1 MKTPNASDEMN
12 GFAGVMTDSDV
23 GERMNI
29 IRQAIDTFI
38 YYYEKTLEEVAGAD
52 NHILKVTTEE
62 LRERAAT
69 MTPTRYW
76 KS

>member
-1 MKTPNASDEMN
+1 MN